1 MGAPGQEVREEEA
14 EDCAQSWLWRGTAG
28 AGRGFFWSCQAPGAA
43 GAPVSSILPPL
54 SGWEPGEQRCRQSR
68 RQLRRLQAGAQ
79 PKQRSFCSR
88 SCSAPSRRSWH
99 YKHLLGTR
107 WLLWLLGFCLPW
119 QLHGGVRV
127 GGPAQARREQQQG
140 AGACKSRG
148 RAVPSCCSPLLRSQG
163 DDFHACTTPSGGTGS
178 PHCSPGPPIPLPK
191 ASSPLQLSQDC
202 LQPAPNPT
210 WLPDSP
216 TSHLSLPSQPG

>member
-79 PKQRSFCSR
+79 PKQRSFCFH
-88 SCSAPSRRSWH
+88 SCSAPSRSSWH

-119 QLHGGVRV
+119 QLHGGVRS
-127 GGPAQARREQQQG
+127 GRAGSGSQG
-140 AGACKSRG
+140 AAAGSWSLQIKGTSCPILLQSPPEEPRG
-148 RAVPSCCSPLLRSQG
+148 
-163 DDFHACTTPSGGTGS
+163 
-178 PHCSPGPPIPLPK
+178 
-191 ASSPLQLSQDC
+191 
-202 LQPAPNPT
+202 
-210 WLPDSP
+210 
-216 TSHLSLPSQPG
+216 

>member
-68 RQLRRLQAGAQ
+68 RQLSPSKGASV
-79 PKQRSFCSR
+79 PIR
-88 SCSAPSRRSWH
+88 AP
-99 YKHLLGTR
+99 
-107 WLLWLLGFCLPW
+107 LPPGVPGITNTSSG
-119 QLHGGVRV
+119 HGGCSGCWDFACPGSSTVESGV

-140 AGACKSRG
+140 AGACNARG

-163 DDFHACTTPSGGTGS
+163 DDFHACTTPSGGTVS

-210 WLPDSP
+210 WLPDSL
-216 TSHLSLPSQPG
+216 TSHLSLSSQPG